1 MGKNMTAT
9 ECEEAGCEEGE
20 EPNITILKN
29 KNELIYKLL
38 GYLDDDITLEVRK

>member
-1 MGKNMTAT
+1 MAKYILKDYK
-9 ECEEAGCEEGE
+9 GCEEGE

-38 GYLDDDITLEVRK
+38 GYLDDDITLQVRK